1 MTVVPDAFKKVPM
14 MFQAQVDG
22 RCQIQRLDPDKK
34 KHGDIQDCDRWAD
47 EWIDKVDRE
56 LPASRSGV
64 QTREWSFT
72 WRVLSNSGVDD
83 SVIRPVIGARGYP
96 YYPGSSMKGLFRR
109 ACTPEQAARYC
120 GKPLPGND
128 WEPGLLRFH
137 GGYPV
142 NDDWT
147 HHLVDIV
154 HPQQGRQVKDQSEPS
169 SAFVQVSLYQ
179 PRMRFE
185 ISSRVA
191 LMDEEWTDIWA
202 IWDRAIEQGIGGRV
216 CAGYGQPAVSSKSHV
231 LYRSRVKGQGQAAKL
246 IDETG
251 EFRPNM
257 IRAAVRGHAMRIF
270 GGLTDAE
277 STEQLVDRLFG
288 GIRNRE
294 GTAGLLKLRFQ
305 SSRLTMATFGK
316 SSYEQPVY
324 DVEGE
329 LAWVLTQPTLEATQ
343 TETLKKLIAQLTRF
357 AMIFGGFGKSWRRAD
372 HRLFFEEYYED
383 SHKPLI
389 GCHWQWLGD
398 PALRNDVQVRKVE
411 KVAEFVEKVR
421 QTAREWMTL
430 QQVEPSSSR
439 CADWRESWHPQR
451 VQVWGREASDRDD
464 SEAIRWF
471 HGAYQPKISR
481 VQEEGSIYRSSIA
494 GQMGQIGRIWHR
506 MYPEVRLP
514 PPKTPGEKP
523 IPKPTLRFLELLTIF
538 PDGSR
543 ESERFLQF
551 LQSQQGTSR
560 GFRRLWGGE

>member
-34 KHGDIQDCDRWAD
+34 KHGEIQDCDRWAD
-47 EWIDKVDRE
+47 EWIDKVDQE

-64 QTREWSFT
+64 QTREWAFT
-72 WRVLSNSGVDD
+72 WRVLSNSGADD

-109 ACTPEQAARYC
+109 ACTLEQAARYC

-191 LMDEEWTDIWA
+191 LMDEEW
-202 IWDRAIEQGIGGRV
+202 
-216 CAGYGQPAVSSKSHV
+216 
-231 LYRSRVKGQGQAAKL
+231 
-246 IDETG
+246 
-251 EFRPNM
+251 
-257 IRAAVRGHAMRIF
+257 MR
-270 GGLTDAE
+270 
-277 STEQLVDRLFG
+277 
-288 GIRNRE
+288 
-294 GTAGLLKLRFQ
+294 
-305 SSRLTMATFGK
+305 
-316 SSYEQPVY
+316 
-324 DVEGE
+324 
-329 LAWVLTQPTLEATQ
+329 
-343 TETLKKLIAQLTRF
+343 
-357 AMIFGGFGKSWRRAD
+357 
-372 HRLFFEEYYED
+372 
-383 SHKPLI
+383 
-389 GCHWQWLGD
+389 
-398 PALRNDVQVRKVE
+398 
-411 KVAEFVEKVR
+411 
-421 QTAREWMTL
+421 L

-471 HGAYQPKISR
+471 HGAYQPKTSR

-506 MYPEVRLP
+506 MYPVVRLP

-523 IPKPTLRFLELLTIF
+523 IPKPTSKFLELLTIF

-543 ESERFLQF
+543 ESERFL
-551 LQSQQGTSR
+551 R
-560 GFRRLWGGE
+560 A